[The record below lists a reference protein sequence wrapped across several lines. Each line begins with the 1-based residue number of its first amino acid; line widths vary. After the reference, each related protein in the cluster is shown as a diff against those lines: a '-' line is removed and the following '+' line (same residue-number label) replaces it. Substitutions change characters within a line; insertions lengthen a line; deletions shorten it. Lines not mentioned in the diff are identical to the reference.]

1 MLAGRVSHPL
11 EIADFNGILDFRK
24 SSGYNSHRR
33 RTWIVFRLNPNGKHR
48 VKRKVCAVKLRILA
62 FVLLAVPVPLS
73 EAETVSSAAAGT
85 EQKFCVWAAGDSH
98 VPRDFQ
104 HGRESLAKAIR
115 QSEGFMED
123 GENGQPGFPWEI
135 MIDVGDL
142 SSSAFPPT
150 EEDGRIL
157 VNQYR
162 ALKKHFREDIYN
174 VPGNHDGMYY
184 DQGPGV
190 WFQKWADPLG
200 RHTEFSEVD
209 ARRRRFPVVGDWERY
224 KFQAG
229 NILFLMLADRNSAPV
244 PVGRGHSSE
253 AQKGGFP
260 AGAVT
265 RRTFDWWKEQVL
277 QNQDK
282 IIITAHHHVLRN
294 TTTRSNYGGGEG
306 FHGHSGGVEGSG
318 YLYSIIENEDPED
331 FQYTTST
338 PDHPGPF
345 EVFLQQYQEQNGRPA
360 IDLWIGGH
368 SHAEGPEQVF
378 EGKGLTEERWGVT
391 FVQAAGLTVYH
402 AGRVPISRP
411 LSFSTGSDRLDIGL
425 YVHDLPSRGQHYPL
439 GWYEPASRTVTLR
452 HPFQPPPPD
461 TRGSPPV
468 YEKIELPFPGELDD
482 TPSDAGI
489 LEPIPKDGLLLVTE
503 HPAWIARA
511 KDGSA
516 VSFGY
521 FSRGLNL
528 GYLDMEQW
536 TDLTVTAWIETED
549 TTEYMRVLSK
559 DRIGEKG
566 NFVLCFNR
574 NAWEFRVFDD
584 RIDDWRHAA
593 WASTTINDGRR
604 HHLAAVVDS
613 RGKKITLY
621 VDSALKAQTDWT
633 ASALDDSDK
642 TNLVVGADSR
652 GAGIGHVFHGNI
664 DDVRVFYRAL
674 SGEEIR
680 ALCEQNR

>member
-1 MLAGRVSHPL
+1 MKLY
-11 EIADFNGILDFRK
+11 ILPF
-24 SSGYNSHRR
+24 
-33 RTWIVFRLNPNGKHR
+33 
-48 VKRKVCAVKLRILA
+48 
-62 FVLLAVPVPLS
+62 LLLVVPLPLPN
-73 EAETVSSAAAGT
+73 AETLSSATAQT
-85 EQKFCVWAAGDSH
+85 EQKFRVWAAGDSH
-98 VPRDFQ
+98 VPRDFL

-115 QSEGFMED
+115 QAEGFMQD

-142 SSSAFPPT
+142 SSSQFPPT
-150 EEDGRIL
+150 DEDGRIL

-174 VPGNHDGMYY
+174 VPGNHDAVYY
-184 DQGPGV
+184 DQGAGA

-200 RHTEFSEVD
+200 RQTEFSEVD
-209 ARRRRFPVVGDWERY
+209 PRRRRFPVVGTWERY

-229 NILFLMLADRNSAPV
+229 NILFLMLADRNSAPA

-253 AQKGGFP
+253 ARKGGFP

-265 RRTFDWWKEQVL
+265 RQTFDWWKEQVL

-282 IIITAHHHVLRN
+282 IILTAHHHVLRN
-294 TTTRSNYGGGEG
+294 TTTRSNFGGGEG
-306 FHGHSGGVEGSG
+306 FHGRSGGVEGSG
-318 YLYSIIENEDPED
+318 YLYFIIENEDPD
-331 FQYTTST
+331 NFQFTTST
-338 PDHPGPF
+338 PDSPGPF
-345 EVFLQQYQEQNGRPA
+345 EVFLEQFQEQNDRPA

-411 LSFSTGSDRLDIGL
+411 LSFTGGSDRLDLDL
-425 YVHDLPSRGQHYPL
+425 YVHDLPSREPHYPL
-439 GWYEPASRTVTLR
+439 GPYEPASRTVTLR
-452 HPFQPPPPD
+452 HPFQPPPSD
-461 TRGSPPV
+461 TRGPPPV
-468 YEKIELPFPGELDD
+468 YEKIDLPFPGQVDD
-482 TPSDAGI
+482 TPTDAGT
-489 LEPIPKDGLLLVTE
+489 LEPIPKDGLLSVNR
-503 HPAWIARA
+503 HPAWSSRS
-511 KDGSA
+511 KDGSP
-516 VSFGY
+516 VTFSY

-528 GYLDMEQW
+528 GYLEMEQW
-536 TDLTVTAWIETED
+536 TDLTVTAWIETQN

-584 RIDDWRHAA
+584 RIDDWQRAA
-593 WASTTINDGRR
+593 WTSTTINDGCR

-613 RGKKITLY
+613 RQKKASLY
-621 VDSALKAQTDWT
+621 VDGALEAQTDWT
-633 ASALDDSDK
+633 AATLDDSDK

-664 DDVRVFYRAL
+664 DDVRVFHRAL
-674 SGEEIR
+674 SAEQIS
-680 ALCEQNR
+680 AFCE